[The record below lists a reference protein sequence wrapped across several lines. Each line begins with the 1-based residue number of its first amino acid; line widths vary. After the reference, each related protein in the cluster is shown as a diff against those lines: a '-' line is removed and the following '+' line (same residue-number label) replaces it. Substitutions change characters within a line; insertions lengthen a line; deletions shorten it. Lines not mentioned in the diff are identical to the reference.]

1 MLSQIRDKIVGPI
14 GLIVLGIIAV
24 SFVFFGATLNFAG
37 NQYAAKVDGSEIGI
51 LAFENTYRNQID
63 ANPQL
68 AQLPPEFRGQM
79 RQSVLESMIRE
90 RLVEQY
96 LAEAGYQISET
107 QLTEQIQQIPD
118 FQVDGK
124 FDLETAE
131 NLLAQIGLSRA
142 EFRNSQRARMRI
154 DQLRRAIGGTS
165 VVTPSEY
172 RRYLNLVAEQRLVS
186 IARFDIGEIAAD
198 VAVSDDAISA
208 FYEENDTLYLL
219 PESAS
224 IEYLEMDRAVIAE
237 GIEISAEALAE
248 QYEQSQSR
256 YLQDEQRQARHILIL
271 SEDDEAAAEE
281 LARSLVARIN
291 AGEPFAD
298 LAATYSKDGTTASQG
313 GDLGARTID
322 QLSEELG
329 SAVFRMEVG
338 DVSGPIRSDF
348 GFHVVRL
355 DEILE
360 QGPLP
365 LEQVRAELL
374 AELREQEADDLY
386 RELTRAASDA
396 LFDHSDM
403 QSIAASIDVEVQ
415 TADDVQRGN
424 AGPFGNNQAA
434 IDAIFDA
441 RVLLDGEISEV
452 IELDAS
458 RSAIFK
464 VTQHN
469 PASRQP
475 LEDVREQVATAVRN
489 NEAQGIIADRAAL
502 LMEALNNGEDFGIAA
517 ESAGAMVAPT
527 ALIGRQDPSVDP
539 AVLAQV
545 FASRKPTRDAPVRGQ
560 VPDQSGGQTVYSIE
574 AVIPGRPETIPLAD
588 RDAGKEQL
596 SLQSGGADYIAFV
609 ESLYSEADISINEDV
624 VAAPDL
630 FQ

>member
-24 SFVFFGATLNFAG
+24 SFVFFGATLNFVG

-51 LAFENTYRNQID
+51 LDFENTYRNQLD

-96 LAEAGYQISET
+96 LADAGYQISET
-107 QLTEQIQQIPD
+107 QLTEYIQQIPE

-131 NLLAQIGLSRA
+131 DLLNQVGLSRA
-142 EFRNSQRARMRI
+142 DFRNSQRARMRI
-154 DQLRRAIGGTS
+154 DQLRRAIGGTAI
-165 VVTPSEY
+165 VTPSEY

-186 IARFDIGEIAAD
+186 IARFDLGTIAEE
-198 VAVSDDAISA
+198 VEVSDEAIVA
-208 FYEENDTLYLL
+208 YYEENDSLYLL
-219 PESAS
+219 PESVS
-224 IEYLEMDRAVIAE
+224 IEYIEMNRAAVAE
-237 GIEISAEALAE
+237 SVEISEETLASY
-248 QYEQSQSR
+248 YEESQGR
-256 YLQDEQRQARHILIL
+256 YLQDEQRRARHILIL
-271 SEDDEAAAEE
+271 SDDDEAAAEE
-281 LARSLVARIN
+281 LARSLVARID

-298 LAATYSKDGTTASQG
+298 LAATYSKDGSTASQG
-313 GDLGARTID
+313 GDLGARTRD

-329 SAVFRMEVG
+329 STVFTMDVG
-338 DVSGPIRSDF
+338 EVSGPIKSDF
-348 GFHVVRL
+348 GFHVVQL

-374 AELREQEADDLY
+374 SELREQETEGLY
-386 RELTRAASDA
+386 RDLTRAASDA
-396 LFDHSDM
+396 LFDYSDM
-403 QSIAASIDVEVQ
+403 QSIAAAIDAEVQ
-415 TADDVQRGN
+415 TADNIQRED

-452 IELDAS
+452 IELDAN

-464 VTQHN
+464 VTQHT

-475 LEDVREQVATAVRN
+475 LEDVREQVASAVRN
-489 NEAQGIIADRAAL
+489 IEAQRIIADRAAL

-517 ESAGAMVAPT
+517 ESAGATVAPT
-527 ALIGRQDPSVDP
+527 ALVGRQDSTVDP
-539 AVLAQV
+539 AVLSRI
-545 FASRKPTRDAPVRGQ
+545 FASRKPTQDGPVRGQ
-560 VPDQSGGQTVYSIE
+560 VRDQSGGQTVFSIE

-596 SLQSGGADYIAFV
+596 SRQSGGADYIAFV
-609 ESLYSEADISINEDV
+609 ESLYSQADIAINEDV